1 MRRLLLT
8 PLLLLSMPA
17 WAQSNRFPPS
27 DTVDT
32 DIVLLGASGAYIP
45 DYEGSRDMRW
55 TGGPGGLAQHKG
67 FSVTWRGN
75 RAWADLIP
83 DNKGKPGLDLSLG
96 PLFNINFDRTATVS
110 DPQVRALGK
119 IPVAIEGGIQA
130 GIGYQGVITSAY
142 DRIAVSV
149 GYVHDLGTVHKSYV
163 FSPQIAYS
171 TPLSHKTFVYLNLGA
186 DYAGSGYA
194 RRYFGITAQGAAASG
209 LPQYTPGAGWKDWT
223 ATGVGVVSLTGDL
236 THGIQ
241 LLGAVAYSGL
251 IGDVGASPV
260 VRSRDQFIGALGL
273 AYSF

>member
-1 MRRLLLT
+1 MRRLLLA
-8 PLLLLSMPA
+8 PLLLLSFPA
-17 WAQSNRFPPS
+17 LAQDDKLAPRE
-27 DTVDT
+27 TVDT
-32 DIVLLGASGAYIP
+32 DIVLLGAAGAYIP

-75 RAWADLIP
+75 RLWADLIP
-83 DNKGKPGLDLSLG
+83 DNKGKPGLDLSIG
-96 PLFNINFDRTATVS
+96 PLFNINFNRTATVK

-119 IPVAIEGGIQA
+119 IPVAIEGGVQA
-130 GIGYQGVITSAY
+130 GIGYQGVFTSEY
-142 DRIAVSV
+142 DRIALSI

-171 TPLSHKTFVYLNLGA
+171 TPLSHKSFVYLNLGA
-186 DYAGSGYA
+186 DYGGSGYN
-194 RRYFGITAQGAAASG
+194 RRYFAVTPQGALASG
-209 LPQYTPGAGWKDWT
+209 LPQYQPDAGWKDWT
-223 ATGVGVVSLTGDL
+223 ATGVGAVSLTGDL

-241 LLGAVAYSGL
+241 LLGAVSYSGL

-260 VRSRDQFIGALGL
+260 VRSRDQWIGALGL